1 MPGTGLNAMLGDVVE
16 VRALEGY
23 QLYVRF
29 EDGVQGGVDVAKLAS
44 FKEVFTPATM

>member
-23 QLYVRF
+23 QLLFRF
-29 EDGVQGGVDVAKLAS
+29 EDGAQGGVDVAKLVS
-44 FKEVFTPATM
+44 FKGVCTPAAM